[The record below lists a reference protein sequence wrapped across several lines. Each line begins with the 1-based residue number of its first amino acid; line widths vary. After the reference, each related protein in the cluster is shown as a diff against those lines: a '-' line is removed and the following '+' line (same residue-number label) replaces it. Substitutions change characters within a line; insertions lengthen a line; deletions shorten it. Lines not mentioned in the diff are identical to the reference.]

1 MPLSKP
7 LRHLLAISLMTLMCP
22 LSVVAEDVPE
32 RSQIADQYKWD
43 LTDMYRDASAWEDDK
58 AKLIALLPSI
68 ADYRGKLGNDGS
80 TLLAAIEAIQAVET
94 IVANLYVYAGLKNFE
109 DTRISEN
116 GALVVRPTSK
126 LVQHSFFFAGGHVL
140 WKWK

>member
-1 MPLSKP
+1 
-7 LRHLLAISLMTLMCP
+7 
-22 LSVVAEDVPE
+22 
-32 RSQIADQYKWD
+32 
-43 LTDMYRDASAWEDDK
+43 MYRDASAWEDDK

-94 IVANLYVYAGLKNFE
+94 VVANLYVYAGLKNFE

-116 GALVVRPTSK
+116 GARFSEAQGLYSQFQQALAFFLSGALIHTRGHAGSLCGYDTRPLDLRALS
-126 LVQHSFFFAGGHVL
+126 G
-140 WKWK
+140 